1 MLKEKAVLALA
12 KAIWELLVLLP
23 SQRKQRT
30 ILLVAAGLLFSF
42 CDLCLSEVTPKLLLR
57 LSFC

>member
-1 MLKEKAVLALA
+1 MLKEKTILALA

-30 ILLVAAGLLFSF
+30 IFVSGSRFALQFL
-42 CDLCLSEVTPKLLLR
+42 
-57 LSFC
+57 

>member
-1 MLKEKAVLALA
+1 MRIEKAVLALA

-30 ILLVAAGLLFSF
+30 FLLVAAGLLFSLSVIF
-42 CDLCLSEVTPKLLLR
+42 VCLK
-57 LSFC
+57 